1 MMKKSTVLACIGV
14 IIAFLIVGALG
25 NKKDFYEKQENF
37 KTPEEAIVNFI
48 GYANISETIKAE
60 NGYYEKCSRKFL
72 ESISRRYR
80 LYIGDDRWSYIN
92 SQIPQ
97 FSSYDLKEIT
107 ENDLNSIKNNY
118 EYSLELAPNYIK
130 PIDKRFYS
138 LSGNASNMKYNDDRH
153 PNEDGTFDNEFDI
166 EEAEM
171 ILYLVVVDE
180 GEGYVVDYYLVNN
193 VVEG

>member
-1 MMKKSTVLACIGV
+1 MKKSTVLACIGV

-25 NKKDFYEKQENF
+25 HKKDFYEKQENF

-60 NGYYEKCSRKFL
+60 NGYYEKISRKFL

-107 ENDLNSIKNNY
+107 ENDLDFIRDYY
-118 EYSLELAPNYIK
+118 EGSLEQIPNYIK

-138 LSGNASNMKYNDDRH
+138 LNGNASNIKYNDDRH
-153 PNEDGTFDNEFDI
+153 PNEDGTFDNIFDI
-166 EEAEM
+166 EEVKTT
-171 ILYLVVVDE
+171 LYLVVVDE
-180 GEGYVVDYYLVNN
+180 GEGYVVDYYYVNN